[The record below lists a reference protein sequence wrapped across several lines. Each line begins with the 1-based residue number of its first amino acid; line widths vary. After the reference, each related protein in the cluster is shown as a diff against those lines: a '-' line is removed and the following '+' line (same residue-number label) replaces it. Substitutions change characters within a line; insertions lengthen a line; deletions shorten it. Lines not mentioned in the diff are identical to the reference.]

1 MEIDSWWTKIRKKNR
16 YLGTFKTDSHLM
28 FPIQWGPHQLR
39 VVFLFFIHLGWDV
52 TQVACSSL
60 WIGTNRNRGTRP
72 AWWWISKIG
81 GEKTSGEPLVNARLW
96 LLASIK
102 LTANTSENRPGPN
115 EPSIFRR
122 WLLVSWRLLLNSMT
136 IRRSKRMCDTY
147 LQTFLISLNNCITLC
162 TSIVFSDQW
171 LPIIVLS
178 LKWGLSFLLAFR
190 NLGYWNCPFSSA
202 RWWLQPSI
210 PMPCYKSSVAY
221 QGNDTCMS

>member
-1 MEIDSWWTKIRKKNR
+1 
-16 YLGTFKTDSHLM
+16 M

-162 TSIVFSDQW
+162 TSIVFFWSMTAYYCLEFKVRFVVFW
-171 LPIIVLS
+171 WHSETWVIGIALSHLPGDDYNHRYLC
-178 LKWGLSFLLAFR
+178 LATS
-190 NLGYWNCPFSSA
+190 PA
-202 RWWLQPSI
+202 
-210 PMPCYKSSVAY
+210 
-221 QGNDTCMS
+221 